1 MTPAARVEAAIHI
14 LDQIIAGSPAE
25 PALIRWARGS
35 RFAGSGDRA
44 AVRDLVFDSLRRR
57 HSRARLGGAA
67 PGAETG
73 RALMIGMCRET
84 GQDLAEIFTGQGHA
98 PAPLTDAEAAAPP
111 PGRDDPAIDLPDWIA
126 ARLQADLGPGFPA
139 VAAALRDRAPVWLR
153 VNPARATP
161 QAAMAALAADGVEAV
176 PAPDLPGALRVTAG
190 ERRVAASA
198 AYRDGLVE
206 LQDLSPQ
213 LACAALDIGPA
224 TRVLDFCAGGG
235 GKSLALAARGAQ
247 VTAHDA
253 DAGRMRD
260 LPARATR
267 AGTPV
272 GIAPPGGPKGV
283 FDLVVTDVPCSG
295 SGTWRRSPDAKW
307 RIAPADLDRLIA
319 LQRDIVEQAARHV
332 RPGGQ
337 LAYMTCSL
345 LDAENGVQ
353 VDRFVRSH
361 PEFRQVRSQT
371 LTPLTASDGFF
382 YAILDRD

>member
-1 MTPAARVEAAIHI
+1 
-14 LDQIIAGSPAE
+14 
-25 PALIRWARGS
+25 
-35 RFAGSGDRA
+35 
-44 AVRDLVFDSLRRR
+44 
-57 HSRARLGGAA
+57 
-67 PGAETG
+67 
-73 RALMIGMCRET
+73 
-84 GQDLAEIFTGQGHA
+84 
-98 PAPLTDAEAAAPP
+98 
-111 PGRDDPAIDLPDWIA
+111 
-126 ARLQADLGPGFPA
+126 
-139 VAAALRDRAPVWLR
+139 
-153 VNPARATP
+153 
-161 QAAMAALAADGVEAV
+161 MAALAADGVEAV